1 MGNQMISF
9 QNFSWTYEGYEKKA
23 LNDITLEVGKGE
35 FIGIM
40 GQNDSGKTT
49 LCRAI
54 NGLIPHRFKGDLGGN
69 VILAGQY
76 DSFDTDLATLAQK
89 VGMVGSDPSAQFLRG
104 TVEEEIVFVAEN
116 MGLNVSEI
124 EERLKNVLR
133 TVNVSDEFLQKA
145 PTDLS
150 GGQKQRVAIAAALM
164 ARPEIIVLDEPT
176 SQVDPMGKQ
185 EIIEVVEKLR
195 KEHDMTVVLVEHR
208 SNEILEYADHVAL
221 VHNGDLIMHEPPKIF
236 FRQVNKLLEYG
247 VYPPQIAQFGND
259 VIRDPDFAY
268 LGFTNDDIPLT
279 VDEGY
284 DFILNALKR
293 REKKNVVS

>member
-1 MGNQMISF
+1 MRNQMISF
-9 QNFSWTYEGYEKKA
+9 RNFSWTYEGFEKKA
-23 LNDITLEVGKGE
+23 LNDITFDVEKGE
-35 FIGIM
+35 FLGIM

-49 LCRAI
+49 ICRAI

-69 VILAGQY
+69 VVLEGQY
-76 DSFDTDLATLAQK
+76 DSFDTKLDQLAQK

-116 MGLNVSEI
+116 MGLSVSEI
-124 EERLKNVLR
+124 EERLRNVLV
-133 TVNVSDEFLQKA
+133 TVNISEEFLQKP

-164 ARPEIIVLDEPT
+164 ARPDIIVLDEPT

-208 SNEILEYADHVAL
+208 SNEILKYADHVAL
-221 VHNGDLIMHEPPKIF
+221 INDGDLILHEPPQVF
-236 FRQVNKLLEYG
+236 FRQVDKLLEYG
-247 VYPPQIAQFGND
+247 VYPPQIAQFGSN
-259 VIRDPDFAY
+259 VIKDPDFAY
-268 LGFTNDDIPLT
+268 LGLTNEDIPLT

-284 DFILNALKR
+284 EFILNALKR
-293 REKKNVVS
+293 REKENAVS